1 MCLLLKGIKRTKRGH
16 VLRIWWSQYRIIHRS
31 ICSRPS
37 RGFPGAGNYF
47 SLTASLDDESSHP
60 SICSLINYYLLY
72 STTRRDRDLRSL
84 SPEAGKIFQVD
95 SDERQR
101 SIWKGHS
108 MISIVHH
115 ASNAQS
121 LTVTH
126 ANSHR
131 WLGNRISN
139 WIDRRLFSWKRLPL
153 SCHRVHVNISERQQQ
168 RSKRFSK
175 NVFDI
180 SPDRNARQL
189 LTIRI
194 AFVTRMLMHE
204 NNFVIAYIN
213 CSRCLSVVI
222 NTSEALHFR

>member
-1 MCLLLKGIKRTKRGH
+1 MAI
-16 VLRIWWSQYRIIHRS
+16 
-31 ICSRPS
+31 
-37 RGFPGAGNYF
+37 
-47 SLTASLDDESSHP
+47 
-60 SICSLINYYLLY
+60 
-72 STTRRDRDLRSL
+72 RRDRNLRSL

-139 WIDRRLFSWKRLPL
+139 WIDKRLFSWKRLPL
-153 SCHRVHVNISERQQQ
+153 SCHRIHANISERQQQ
-168 RSKRFSK
+168 RSERFSK
-175 NVFDI
+175 NAFDI
-180 SPDRNARQL
+180 TPIETLGSYSQSESHLWRECWCTKIISSSRILIAHVVYQL
-189 LTIRI
+189 
-194 AFVTRMLMHE
+194 
-204 NNFVIAYIN
+204 
-213 CSRCLSVVI
+213 
-222 NTSEALHFR
+222 

>member
-1 MCLLLKGIKRTKRGH
+1 M
-16 VLRIWWSQYRIIHRS
+16 LRIRWSQYRIIHRS